1 MPGPNIFCEKHY
13 HEQWEEL
20 AEIKRELADRDWFM
34 GTSGNLAMRVGSAP
48 ATFLVTASGKDK
60 RKHTKE
66 DFLLVNARGE
76 AMEDTQLRPSAETL
90 LHSHVFTGSSAG
102 CSLHVHTVAN
112 NVISELYGEA
122 GVITIRN
129 QELIKAW
136 DKWGEHDSLEIPI
149 IQNHAHIPTLG
160 DEFQPHVKEDKGAVL
175 IRNHGI
181 TVWGRTGFEAKK
193 LLEACE
199 FLFQYKLTLL
209 SFGSNQSI
217 IKGGVTS

>member
-1 MPGPNIFCEKHY
+1 MNQY
-13 HEQWEEL
+13 QEQWEEL

-34 GTSGNLAMRVGSAP
+34 GTSGNLAIRVGSSP
-48 ATFLVTASGKDK
+48 ATFLVTSSGKDK
-60 RKHTKE
+60 RKHTIE

-76 AMEDTQLRPSAETL
+76 AMEDTHLYPSAETL
-90 LHSHVFTGSSAG
+90 LHSHVFTKSSAG

-112 NVISELYGEA
+112 NVISELYGDE

-136 DKWGEHDSLEIPI
+136 DKWGEHDSLSIPI

-160 DEFQPHVKEDKGAVL
+160 DAFQPHIKEDKGAVL

-181 TVWGRTGFEAKK
+181 TVWGRSGFEAKK

-209 SFGSNQSI
+209 SLTSNQSI
-217 IKGGVTS
+217 IKGGFTT